1 MWKAKRKLLNVE
13 QVRAHP
19 AVPSHLIRGRAPGS
33 TELSF
38 TPAELFGAMAQCSS
52 RARMDQR
59 AARAQVAF
67 CKHLI
72 AQHVDDINDR
82 FALLNSARDLKDYV
96 RKAMTGLVGDGIAY
110 LQMVR
115 DGYRWVDHFEG
126 HVVHGKKPTGRSP
139 DFIFSRSNDLYVALA
154 ESKATKG
161 TSKGAFNER
170 VEDGYK
176 GQVEPYLGRKIGSW
190 IASHGFAVGSWMTS
204 VKRAEIFVHHTALPD
219 PESSDGPD
227 PKEGSDPT
235 GVRFGSY
242 CGVITLLFGPEIG
255 EAARSRLWGPSEQMF
270 STVEW
275 LGRTWILGEEVD
287 AEAIVTDGH
296 GKVVFKGTWSLWFN
310 GLAIDLETAKRV
322 FAYIEAEEP
331 EARMLENIPEFD
343 AELIEAAKESGA
355 AIFPDGF
362 AVLGR
367 KEDLTEIQP
376 GAIPPKTSA
385 SAVVK
390 IDDIKVAESVVA
402 RLSYRETE
410 TKVTQEEKEQ
420 RPQALI
426 YIEGE

>member
-13 QVRAHP
+13 QVSAHP
-19 AVPSHLIRGRAPGS
+19 AGPSRLIRGRAPGS

-72 AQHVDDINDR
+72 AQHVDDTNDR

-115 DGYRWVDHFEG
+115 DGYRWVDHFES
-126 HVVHGKKPTGRSP
+126 HDAHGKKPTGRSP
-139 DFIFSRSNDLYVALA
+139 DFIFSRTNDLYVALA

-170 VEDGYK
+170 VADGYK

-190 IASHGFAVGSWMTS
+190 IASHGYSVGSWMTS
-204 VKRAEIFVHHTALPD
+204 LKRAEMFVHHTALPD
-219 PESSDGPD
+219 PEDPDGPD
-227 PKEGSDPT
+227 PEEGSDPT

-255 EAARSRLWGPSEQMF
+255 EAARSRLWNPSEQTF
-270 STVEW
+270 STVDW

-287 AEAIVTDGH
+287 AEAIVTDRH
-296 GKVVFKGTWSLWFN
+296 GKVVFEGTWSHWFN
-310 GLAIDLETAKRV
+310 GLAIDLETAQKV
-322 FAYIEAEEP
+322 FAYLEAEEP
-331 EARMLENIPEFD
+331 EGRMLENIPEFGAD
-343 AELIEAAKESGA
+343 LIEAAKESGG

-367 KEDLTEIQP
+367 ENDLKEVQL
-376 GAIPPKTSA
+376 GAIPPKAAA
-385 SAVVK
+385 SIVVK
-390 IDDIKVAESVVA
+390 DTGWQCRAATGRD
-402 RLSYRETE
+402 R
-410 TKVTQEEKEQ
+410 QWQ
-420 RPQALI
+420 
-426 YIEGE
+426 